1 MRQQLNKHVYE
12 FDNLVVGS
20 SLKASRYSYE
30 HAYPILNNRLEY
42 IPFFDSTDLES
53 LKDESLSGQI
63 AADFQLEDSYIPAR
77 TLRNYFLSLLSLE
90 GLNMFSD
97 KVNAVRV
104 SDEDLK
110 VVTENSRVYK
120 IRYNNLFLFDD
131 KNIEGV
137 QFAYQT
143 ERAPHRVLD
152 WYHLQSASKSDI
164 EKITSQDGTIGEI
177 YFTTSDKH
185 WKSRRLVAVSH
196 LTESEINDSSNLEIY
211 TRYEILNMLE
221 KGGIKG
227 RKNGTN
233 PETGEHYRLSV
244 KIEFEGREIVES
256 NSLLSRTVGNMRFN
270 PDE

>member
-1 MRQQLNKHVYE
+1 
-12 FDNLVVGS
+12 
-20 SLKASRYSYE
+20 
-30 HAYPILNNRLEY
+30 
-42 IPFFDSTDLES
+42 
-53 LKDESLSGQI
+53 
-63 AADFQLEDSYIPAR
+63 
-77 TLRNYFLSLLSLE
+77 
-90 GLNMFSD
+90 MFSD

-104 SDEDLK
+104 SDESLK

-137 QFAYQT
+137 QFAYQA
-143 ERAPHRVLD
+143 EQPHHRVLD

-196 LTESEINDSSNLEIY
+196 LTEGEINDSNNLEIY
-211 TRYEILNMLE
+211 TRYEILDIL
-221 KGGIKG
+221 KKAGIKG

>member
-1 MRQQLNKHVYE
+1 M
-12 FDNLVVGS
+12 
-20 SLKASRYSYE
+20 KASRYSYE

-53 LKDESLSGQI
+53 LKDENLSGQV
-63 AADFQLEDSYIPAR
+63 AADFQLEDRHIPTR

-143 ERAPHRVLD
+143 DHARHRVLD

-164 EKITSQDGTIGEI
+164 EKIMSQDGTVGEI
-177 YFTTSDKH
+177 HFTTSDKH

-196 LTESEINDSSNLEIY
+196 LAESEINDSSNLEIY
-211 TRYEILNMLE
+211 TRYEILDMLE
-221 KGGIKG
+221 KAGIKG

-256 NSLLSRTVGNMRFN
+256 NSLLSRTVGNMKFN

>member
-1 MRQQLNKHVYE
+1 VRQQLNKHVYE

-20 SLKASRYSYE
+20 SLKAARYSYE
-30 HAYPILNNRLEY
+30 RGYPILNNRLED
-42 IPFFDSTDLES
+42 IPFFDFTDLES
-53 LKDESLSGQI
+53 LGDKGLSTQI
-63 AADFQLEDSYIPAR
+63 TEDFQLEVPRISTR
-77 TLRNYFLSLLSLE
+77 MLRDYFLSLLSLE

-97 KVNAVRV
+97 KVSAVRLGDDV
-104 SDEDLK
+104 LK

-120 IRYNNLFLFDD
+120 IKYNNLFLFDD
-131 KNIEGV
+131 KKIEGV
-137 QFAYQT
+137 QFTYAAP
-143 ERAPHRVLD
+143 RPPHRVLD
-152 WYHLQSASKSDI
+152 WYHLQSASKFDI

-177 YFTTSDKH
+177 HFTTSDKH

-196 LTESEINDSSNLEIY
+196 LTESEINDSNNLEIY
-211 TRYEILNMLE
+211 TRYEILDML
-221 KGGIKG
+221 KTAGIKG